1 MKFICFNPIAINYI
15 LVELI
20 SSSHSDVPKNMLS
33 FRVYVT
39 KRVHF
44 MIIQSGLINK
54 NVQNEIFF
62 FFTSIG

>member
-1 MKFICFNPIAINYI
+1 MIDKELI
-15 LVELI
+15 VELI

-62 FFTSIG
+62 FTSIG